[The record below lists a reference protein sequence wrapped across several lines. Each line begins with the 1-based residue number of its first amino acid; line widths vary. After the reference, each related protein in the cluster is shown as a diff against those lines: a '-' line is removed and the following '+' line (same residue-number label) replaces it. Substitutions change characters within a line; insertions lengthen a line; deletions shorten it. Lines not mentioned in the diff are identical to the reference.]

1 MYFTER
7 EPVFGHLAI
16 SHKPDSNP
24 FGQNDVTLDSA
35 ALQSAKWIMKES
47 QNRVSCGSKD
57 NEEDAGQV
65 PYVKNDENGLPT
77 STFDC
82 SKSVDDL
89 ENGNEDE
96 VKDFVPPY
104 TLSSEKLEALEKESD
119 YYMDKSVME
128 CELPELIVCYKESS
142 CNTIK
147 DICIDEGVP
156 SQDKNRFET
165 GVDEKECCTFLSPDE
180 DQNKQLLE
188 EQKDIVMTLPDSFKS
203 SAHDDLEKGFVIPC
217 DSKDLTQIGDAIYY
231 TQEKTEIEVS
241 KEIFFPANV
250 LPMQELGAGNAHS
263 SKSSN
268 EDSTEAV
275 QDTVQSSG
283 EKVSEIAQTG
293 STAVVSAT
301 EESSHSEKKA
311 LVSAAEESN
320 FHVDELSNNSKVENG
335 STTSGLLD
343 TSVHVSTT
351 RDACPEI
358 GVHKHFET
366 QTMPAGDDG
375 DDNDNNMPD
384 AEIVPSQVQPC
395 SAPVVTGREEC
406 PENGVCQP
414 LDTSSTSEVDDEI
427 PHSVIV
433 SSKVQHYLAP
443 VTISREERPENGVWQ
458 CPETSN
464 AFMVGD
470 VNSDT
475 QYASFHVQ
483 RGFGESSFS
492 AAGHFSSLMNTS
504 GPYSGNVSL
513 RSESSTTSTRSF
525 AFPVLQSEW
534 SSSPVRMAKAD
545 RRHLRKHRGWRHS
558 LLCCRF

>member
-1 MYFTER
+1 MAWKISKEIFGFFHGKVTETESGGEGQKKDYCGLQISPALIILMYFTER
-7 EPVFGHLAI
+7 EPVFSHLAL

-24 FGQNDVTLDSA
+24 FGQNDITLDSA

-65 PYVKNDENGLPT
+65 PYVKND
-77 STFDC
+77 
-82 SKSVDDL
+82 
-89 ENGNEDE
+89 EDE

-188 EQKDIVMTLPDSFKS
+188 EQMDIVVTLPDGFKS

-217 DSKDLTQIGDAIYY
+217 DSKDLMQIGDAIYY
-231 TQEKTEIEVS
+231 TQEKSEIEVS

-275 QDTVQSSG
+275 QDTVQSS
-283 EKVSEIAQTG
+283 V
-293 STAVVSAT
+293 T

-351 RDACPEI
+351 RDACPEND
-358 GVHKHFET
+358 VHKHFET

-375 DDNDNNMPD
+375 DDNDDNMPD

-414 LDTSSTSEVDDEI
+414 LDTSSTSKVDDEI

-433 SSKVQHYLAP
+433 SSQVQHYSAP

-492 AAGHFSSLMNTS
+492 AAG
-504 GPYSGNVSL
+504 PYSGNVSL

-525 AFPVLQSEW
+525 AFP
-534 SSSPVRMAKAD
+534 
-545 RRHLRKHRGWRHS
+545 
-558 LLCCRF
+558 

>member
-1 MYFTER
+1 
-7 EPVFGHLAI
+7 
-16 SHKPDSNP
+16 
-24 FGQNDVTLDSA
+24 
-35 ALQSAKWIMKES
+35 MKES

-65 PYVKNDENGLPT
+65 PYVKND
-77 STFDC
+77 
-82 SKSVDDL
+82 
-89 ENGNEDE
+89 EDE

-188 EQKDIVMTLPDSFKS
+188 EQMDIVVTLPDGFKS

-217 DSKDLTQIGDAIYY
+217 DSKGLTQIGDAIYY

-268 EDSTEAV
+268 EESTEAV

-293 STAVVSAT
+293 STAVVSVT

-335 STTSGLLD
+335 STTSGLSD

-351 RDACPEI
+351 RDACPDND
-358 GVHKHFET
+358 VHKHFET

-375 DDNDNNMPD
+375 DDNDDNMPD

-414 LDTSSTSEVDDEI
+414 LDTSSTSKVDDEI

-433 SSKVQHYLAP
+433 SSQVQHYSAP

-534 SSSPVRMAKAD
+534 NSSPVRMAKAD
-545 RRHLRKHRGWRHS
+545 RRHLRKHRGWGHS